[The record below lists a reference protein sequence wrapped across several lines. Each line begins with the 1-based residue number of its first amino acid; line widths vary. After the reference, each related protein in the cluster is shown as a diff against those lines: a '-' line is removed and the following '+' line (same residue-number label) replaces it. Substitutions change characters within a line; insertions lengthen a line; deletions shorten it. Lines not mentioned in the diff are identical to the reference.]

1 MFPVSPLT
9 VFINKMAERPK
20 IIFKMEQKLVARA
33 LKYTNTLLTAHH
45 ILRFEWDCRRCSTLE
60 PRGTCLESR
69 SLPLE
74 ELQYV
79 VSYHDASYRSNYS
92 QEFWDYWPFLAYKH
106 EFTHVHASTPREQQ
120 LQGSEVA
127 PYARANLIAFLFQ
140 VHGSPLKSVRLK
152 GLMNNASH
160 WSPRS
165 LPYCH
170 AFCLTLVNNPKSALH
185 SLHTLHNCAL
195 KGLGF
200 RWLLP
205 TEWVLECS
213 VLRANVEVCSS
224 DFLL

>member
-1 MFPVSPLT
+1 MSWIEIINAWGST
-9 VFINKMAERPK
+9 VCG
-20 IIFKMEQKLVARA
+20 IIPWRQLQVQLFTR
-33 LKYTNTLLTAHH
+33 
-45 ILRFEWDCRRCSTLE
+45 ILRL
-60 PRGTCLESR
+60 L
-69 SLPLE
+69 
-74 ELQYV
+74 
-79 VSYHDASYRSNYS
+79 A
-92 QEFWDYWPFLAYKH
+92 FLVYKH

-140 VHGSPLKSVRLK
+140 MHGSPLESVRLK

-160 WSPRS
+160 CSPRS

-170 AFCLTLVNNPKSALH
+170 ALCLTLVNNPKSALRI
-185 SLHTLHNCAL
+185 LHALHNCAL